1 MTETQISETQIS
13 LFDALAQ
20 GWSRMVQMLFRP
32 FDVRKWFVVGFA
44 AWLAGLADGGRKGG
58 ARYNTRY
65 SPDDGGREIAE
76 SARAGWE
83 WLVAHQVMA
92 GMIAAGV
99 LVLLALIVVL
109 LWVSSRGKFVFLD
122 NVIHDRAT
130 IVEPWHR
137 LRRQGDSLF
146 AFRLA
151 VILLLFPIIAG
162 LVGLC
167 VWLALRFGG
176 WAQLE
181 AAAAIAGAVAIVVLG
196 FLFLVVLLYTFFFLE
211 AFVVPLMYRFDLGV
225 MDAWRRFL
233 GLFGARPWPFLAC
246 GLFVFVLWILVMAAV
261 VTAGLMTCCL
271 GFVLLALPYIG
282 TVVLLPVLITFR
294 AFTVAFLAQLEPQL
308 VFDPPGE
315 AQAVA
320 G

>member
-1 MTETQISETQIS
+1 MPETRISEKRIS
-13 LFDALAQ
+13 LFGALEQ

-32 FDVRKWFVVGFA
+32 FDLQKWLVVGFA
-44 AWLAGLADGGRKGG
+44 AWLAGLADGGRNGG
-58 ARYNTRY
+58 VSYR
-65 SPDDGGREIAE
+65 PEDGGKEIAD

-83 WLVAHQVMA
+83 WLAAHAVMA
-92 GMIAAGV
+92 GMIAAAV
-99 LVLLALIVVL
+99 LALLALIVAL
-109 LWVSSRGKFVFLD
+109 LWVSSRGKLVFLD

-137 LRRQGDSLF
+137 LRRQGNSLF
-146 AFRLA
+146 AFRL
-151 VILLLFPIIAG
+151 VVMLLLFPVIAG

-167 VWLALRFGG
+167 VWLALRPGG
-176 WAQLE
+176 WAQLGD
-181 AAAAIAGAVAIVVLG
+181 AATIAGVVGTVVLG

-225 MDAWRRFL
+225 MAAWRRFL
-233 GLFGARPWPFLAC
+233 GLFSARPWPFLAC
-246 GLFVFVLWILVMAAV
+246 GLFVFVLWILVMAVV
-261 VTAGLMTCCL
+261 VTTGLMTCCL
-271 GFVLLALPYIG
+271 GFILLALPYIG

-308 VFDPPGE
+308 TFDPPGE
-315 AQAVA
+315 AQAVT